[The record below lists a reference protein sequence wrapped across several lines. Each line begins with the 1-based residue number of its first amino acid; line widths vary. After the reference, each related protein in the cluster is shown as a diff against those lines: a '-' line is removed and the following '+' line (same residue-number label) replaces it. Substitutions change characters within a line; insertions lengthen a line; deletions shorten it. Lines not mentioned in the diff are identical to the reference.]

1 MATTS
6 TYTYD
11 PTGTNA
17 DNLIVSEQHNVQ
29 PPSSIT
35 DASVFFLRAAP
46 AFAESIVVRK
56 GPSSTD
62 IQLVEGQ
69 DYILTHQFLWKS
81 YELSKGIY
89 SSVTLINRN
98 YTGQLYVD
106 YRTLGGEFVLNDQ
119 TALERLTRDI
129 YKSRYVYW
137 EQVAGLIPGLPPF
150 DHSQAGTD
158 TVGWGE
164 VVDAIL
170 RLAAAI
176 TDTGGGAGGG
186 TTTDSSAALAQ
197 HIASSTAHRLASVGG
212 SNLFNYAIASDADMD
227 NQVANKYLNPYI
239 VVAWMKRYVAN
250 LGLATAA
257 NDITALKQRCTIIEQ
272 TISTIQTN
280 QTAFQQSLNNFGLSL
295 QNMSQRQ
302 DSLENS
308 LALGIADIPQM
319 KDDIATALNQLA
331 NPDPEIGNRVTTL
344 ETSVAQHSVEIDN
357 IKTAALALA
366 SRVTTIEQD
375 GTVAADITDLQ
386 NRVTAL
392 ETQAGTFSS
401 NITALGHS
409 ADIIK
414 YGYDLRTPSF
424 LLTQDKEIVIRPN
437 ESVVITAVG
446 AGGGSQANNQLPIS
460 TSTRIERRLAD
471 GTTNTLIEVIPAS
484 TVEPGVAIYDAAS
497 LTAVTVTPGVLAT
510 NYNGAA
516 GLTLQNVSYGH
527 GGNTATS
534 NTTSLGGPSGASIVA
549 TYTNSGAVNV
559 TLVIS
564 VADAAIVISADNVTA
579 GTTTYEE
586 HMHVQPGNGAVQ
598 LVITT

>member
-6 TYTYD
+6 TYIYD
-11 PTGTNA
+11 PTGTST

-46 AFAESIVVRK
+46 AFAESIVVRN

-62 IQLVEGQ
+62 TQLVEGQ

-106 YRTLGGEFVLNDQ
+106 YQTLGGEFVLDDQ
-119 TALERLTRDI
+119 TVLERLTRDI

-176 TDTGGGAGGG
+176 TDTGNGSG
-186 TTTDSSAALAQ
+186 TGTTDSSAALSQ
-197 HIASSTAHRLASVGG
+197 HIASTTAHKLASVGG
-212 SNLFNYAIASDADMD
+212 SNLYNYAIASDADMD

-257 NDITALKQRCTIIEQ
+257 NDITALKQRCTVIEQ
-272 TISTIQTN
+272 TIATIQSN

-295 QNMSQRQ
+295 QDMSGRQ
-302 DSLENS
+302 DDLENS
-308 LALGIADIPQM
+308 LALAVADIPQM
-319 KDDIATALNQLA
+319 KDDIQSALDQLA

-344 ETSVAQHSVEIDN
+344 ETTVAQHSTDIDD

-366 SRVTTIEQD
+366 SRVTNIEQD
-375 GTVAADITDLQ
+375 GTAAADITDLQ
-386 NRVTAL
+386 TRVTAL
-392 ETQAGTFSS
+392 ETQAGVFSGS
-401 NITALGHS
+401 ITALGYT
-409 ADIIK
+409 ADIVT
-414 YGYDLRTPSF
+414 YGYDLRSPSF
-424 LLTQDKEIVIRPN
+424 VLTQAKEIVIRPN

-446 AGGGSQANNQLPIS
+446 AGAGGPNNQQMMGS
-460 TSTRIERRLAD
+460 TNTRIERRLAD
-471 GTTNTLIEVIPAS
+471 GSTTTLIDIIPATQ
-484 TVEPGVAIYDAAS
+484 TVPGVLVYDS
-497 LTAVTVTPGVLAT
+497 SNLTSVTVTPGAMAT
-510 NYNGAA
+510 DVNGAA
-516 GLTLQNVSYGH
+516 GITLNSVAYGH
-527 GGNTATS
+527 GGNS
-534 NTTSLGGPSGASIVA
+534 GTTDTGNNGGPSSASIIA
-549 TYTNSGAVNV
+549 TYTNAGAVNV
-559 TLVIS
+559 TLVIN
-564 VADAAIVISADNVTA
+564 VATASTVVSSDSVTA
-579 GTTTYEE
+579 GSTTYEE
-586 HMHVQPGNGAVQ
+586 HIHVQPGNGAVQ